1 MKYQEIA
8 RKLKDKQINIFST
21 YDFENIASLSK
32 ESAWAALGRYVKMG
46 LIISPKRGLYYFT
59 DSPPETYLLANKIYI
74 PSYISFETALSYY
87 SIIPEIV
94 YTITCATTKTTREFN
109 NGDVAFAYYKIKMQ
123 AFTGY
128 VKKENYLIADPE
140 KGLPLYPVCNVSKD
154 AIQAAIHPKRTDYL
168 YFVALGKKTLNDR
181 LDTKKLDKSKILK
194 YARLFDNQKLDKM
207 VKNI

>member
-46 LIISPKRGLYYFT
+46 LIKSPKRGLYYFT

-140 KGLPLYPVCNVSKD
+140 KAL
-154 AIQAAIHPKRTDYL
+154 TDYL